1 MLRRW
6 SKAMMASGAALL
18 VGGAALA
25 CLKLATELK
34 FGDLTSGNPNWHRP
48 AETSLDLFFLSF
60 PAGSVVLGGL
70 ILLVAGGL
78 ARGRRSRAEPR

>member
-1 MLRRW
+1 MRRRW
-6 SKAMMASGAALL
+6 SKAMMASGAALV
-18 VGGAALA
+18 VGGAAFA

-48 AETSLDLFFLSF
+48 VATSLDLFILSF
-60 PAGSVVLGGL
+60 PAGAVVLGGL
-70 ILLVAGGL
+70 MLRVAGGL